1 MCFGGGV
8 IWEERQVHEKLG
20 RLMLVL
26 YILNVALFR
35 CLNVQKLFVESDTP
49 LKRNGGEMSRVLML
63 L

>member
-49 LKRNGGEMSRVLML
+49 LKRSD
-63 L
+63 